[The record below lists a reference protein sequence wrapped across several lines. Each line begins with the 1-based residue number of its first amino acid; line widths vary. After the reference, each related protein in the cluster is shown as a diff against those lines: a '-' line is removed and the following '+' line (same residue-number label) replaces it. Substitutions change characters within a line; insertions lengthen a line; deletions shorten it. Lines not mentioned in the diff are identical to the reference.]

1 MEISNRSLRLGYPIS
16 YNKYAVTCNYT
27 TVGIKIIIRSLI
39 DLRVGKK
46 KKKENFDKQNSK

>member
-46 KKKENFDKQNSK
+46 KKKGKF